1 MKPFIGDLLLVA
13 VLVYAMWEGENMDKN
28 PKNYSCPSYCEADH
42 KHFFKQ
48 DTLRNKY
55 AGNFNQDTTIVLNG
69 EGN

>member
-1 MKPFIGDLLLVA
+1 
-13 VLVYAMWEGENMDKN
+13 MDKE
-28 PKNYSCPSYCEADH
+28 PKNYTCPSYCEIEH
-42 KHFFKQ
+42 EHFFKQ